1 MVTVMND
8 FDFLH
13 GTWTVHHRRL
23 RDRMVGSDDW
33 EEFDGTTVCAP
44 ILGGLGNFEQVWM
57 PARNAIGATLRLF
70 DRDAEQWSIYWASSL
85 TGRLEPPVTGRFH
98 DGVGTFLG
106 DDVHDGQPVRVR
118 FIWDEISPTTARW
131 NQAFAPADADDW
143 ETNWVMRLTRVADA
157 TRNR

>member
-1 MVTVMND
+1 MND

-23 RDRMVGSDDW
+23 RDRMVGSDHW

-106 DDVHDGQPVRVR
+106 YDVHDGQPVRVR
-118 FIWDEISPTTARW
+118 FVWDEISPTTARW
-131 NQAFAPADADDW
+131 NQAFAPADTDNW